1 MLKIELPN
9 QDFLYVTED
18 SKECDKDTAFV
29 LTAQNE
35 KYLQNAKDNQ
45 AHSVIKI
52 TDIAELFGVDKIK
65 IVGITGTNGKTTTAS
80 AIYSF
85 LLDLGYKAAMQ
96 GTRGFFMNDEIV
108 EGKSLTTPS
117 VLNT

>member
-35 KYLQNAKDNQ
+35 KYLQKSTTPFLSLTLTNALF
-45 AHSVIKI
+45 I
-52 TDIAELFGVDKIK
+52 TNLDINYFEILSNLSLD
-65 IVGITGTNGKTTTAS
+65 NGKLQKIHLKISTCTS
-80 AIYSF
+80 
-85 LLDLGYKAAMQ
+85 
-96 GTRGFFMNDEIV
+96 
-108 EGKSLTTPS
+108 
-117 VLNT
+117 